1 MLLLIDQCDPDI
13 THDTEV
19 YPVTSVRRSVD
30 LTLIPARVRDLS
42 VLKQYHWSVVLVM
55 MFILVVIMV
64 MIMMVMMGVTTHS
77 DAETP
82 ALVSRRGL
90 HSHSLVSSEHELT
103 HGQET
108 RVRHAAQPHPGHLTS
123 HNVMFT
129 DTTVSSEVSY
139 RLPVCMVNDTMKIS
153 SVTS

>member
-1 MLLLIDQCDPDI
+1 M
-13 THDTEV
+13 
-19 YPVTSVRRSVD
+19 TSVRRSVD

-82 ALVSRRGL
+82 ALVSR
-90 HSHSLVSSEHELT
+90 
-103 HGQET
+103 
-108 RVRHAAQPHPGHLTS
+108 
-123 HNVMFT
+123 
-129 DTTVSSEVSY
+129 
-139 RLPVCMVNDTMKIS
+139 
-153 SVTS
+153 